1 MTGTNFEMADS
12 EQALTPVN
20 TNLFQQERYRYELSM
35 LHLLCNAWK
44 GCFKTCILTCSPF
57 HEKCAYQL
65 CPKLQSVLLSDL
77 ELSKYKYKAKIKLH
91 GSCYFLG

>member
-20 TNLFQQERYRYELSM
+20 TNLFQQERYGYELSM
-35 LHLLCNAWK
+35 LHLLCKAWK

-57 HEKCAYQL
+57 HEIFVFCKRNQ
-65 CPKLQSVLLSDL
+65 KLFINSAPNCNQ
-77 ELSKYKYKAKIKLH
+77 I
-91 GSCYFLG
+91 YFYS